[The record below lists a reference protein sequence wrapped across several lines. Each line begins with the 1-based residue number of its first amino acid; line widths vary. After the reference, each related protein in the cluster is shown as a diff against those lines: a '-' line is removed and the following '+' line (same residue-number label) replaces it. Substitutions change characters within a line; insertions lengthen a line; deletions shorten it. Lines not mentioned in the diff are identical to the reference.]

1 MGHICNWYSI
11 SEKQRKAGRIN
22 LYPKPRRFWVRITD
36 NLNRMPLWLIHVNK
50 LYVLRHSANTV
61 KRLRSYNKA
70 AQRVARLTDSKTIAK
85 CSGKSET
92 KIRNRLEN
100 GDSCFISEVDGAV
113 VGYLWMSSVKRFYE
127 DAEGIVY
134 ITDETTSW
142 LYDGFVIPE
151 FRIKGIWVNLQNA
164 LIANLQKEKQH
175 YVVCSIDYENA
186 NSINTHL
193 RFGYEPTQIVLSFCA
208 LGLAVRWVNYLK
220 LQRSTKIQ
228 ISWWSKYFD
237 VHV

>member
-1 MGHICNWYSI
+1 MGHICNWYSTM
-11 SEKQRKAGRIN
+11 EKKRKEGRIN
-22 LYPKPRRFWVRITD
+22 LYPKPWRFWIRITD
-36 NLNRMPLWLIHVNK
+36 NLNLMPLWLIHVNK
-50 LYVLRHSANTV
+50 LYVLRHSTNTV

-70 AQRVARLTDSKTIAK
+70 TQRVAELADSAAIAR
-85 CSGKSET
+85 CSGKSER

-100 GDSCFISEVDGAV
+100 RDSCIISEVDGAT

-142 LYDGFVIPE
+142 LYDGFVAPE
-151 FRIKGIWVNLQNA
+151 YRIKGIWVNLQNA
-164 LIANLQKEKQH
+164 LIANLQKDKKH
-175 YVVCSIDYENA
+175 YGICSIDYENT

-193 RFGYEPTQIVLSFCA
+193 RFGYEPTQIVLSICM
-208 LGLAVRWVNYLK
+208 LGLALRWVNHLNS
-220 LQRSTKIQ
+220 QGTKVQ

-237 VHV
+237 IHV